1 MNPQPSVVF
10 SCRDEQTDLA
20 RLSKSNGGFTLIELL
35 VVIAIIAVLIGL
47 LLPAVQRVREAANR
61 VSCQNNLKQI
71 GLAQHVFFREHGF
84 YAGSLA
90 DLNLGGEFP
99 NNQKDGY
106 TFGLSATE
114 RAFLA
119 KGVPAAAGVTGDSDC
134 QIDQLNRLVC
144 APNPLAD
151 KGRRRMF
158 SIVDR
163 SAMQAIGALLVQ
175 MPAALGRVADSLENN
190 QTPFDVFRRLDL
202 DGDGSVRPTE
212 IFSFQGDNTG
222 TLGELLPAIQR
233 DMQLG
238 LAGENV
244 AMLPGVTLRMLTGNS
259 PTHEPVT
266 VRLGITDGTSNTILI
281 GEAAPVVSLGGFAD
295 GSVRFVSESIGP
307 ANHHGDSPSSIN
319 FRRAKFFSDLHAVD
333 PTNPNNQGWFG
344 PWSSTDQDGNQI
356 NGILIGLLRPA
367 VQNNN
372 RSTLQAVLIGRE
384 GKGLL
389 AGAPGA
395 GRATI
400 EFVSGGPG
408 AGPHIFSADFRLEP
422 FIVPRR

>member
-1 MNPQPSVVF
+1 MNSQPLTILS
-10 SCRDEQTDLA
+10 RRAEKTGPA
-20 RLSKSNGGFTLIELL
+20 RITNNKAGFTLIELL

-71 GLAQHVFFREHGF
+71 GLAQHAFFREHGF

-90 DLNLGGEFP
+90 DLNLGGDFP

-106 TFGLSATE
+106 TFGLTATE

-119 KGVPAAAGVTGDSDC
+119 KGLPAAPGVTGDSDC

-144 APNPLAD
+144 APNPQAD
-151 KGRRRMF
+151 EGRRRMF
-158 SIVDR
+158 ALVDR
-163 SAMQAIGALLVQ
+163 SAMQAIGGLLVQ
-175 MPAALGRVADSLENN
+175 MPTALGRVADTLEHNH
-190 QTPFDVFRRLDL
+190 TPFEVFRRLDL
-202 DGDGSVRPTE
+202 DGDGSVRPAE

-233 DMQLG
+233 HMQLG
-238 LAGENV
+238 LAGENA
-244 AMLPGVTLRMLTGNS
+244 AMLPGVTLRMLTSDS
-259 PTHEPVT
+259 PTHESVT
-266 VRLGITDGTSNTILI
+266 YRLGITDGTSNTILFA
-281 GEAAPVVSLGGFAD
+281 EAPPTLPQFQNGLLLAGFGD
-295 GSVRFVSESIGP
+295 GSVRFV
-307 ANHHGDSPSSIN
+307 HPSVNSAFPIH
-319 FRRAKFFSDLHAVD
+319 FRRAKFFSDIHSVD

-356 NGILIGLLRPA
+356 NGILIGLLLPA

-372 RSTLQAVLIGRE
+372 RSTLQAILIGRE

-408 AGPHIFSADFRLEP
+408 AGPHIFSANLRLEP
-422 FIVPRR
+422 FVVERR

>member
-1 MNPQPSVVF
+1 MNPQPSTVL
-10 SCRDEQTDLA
+10 SCEDELTVPA
-20 RLSKSNGGFTLIELL
+20 RLSNSNAGFTLIELL

-47 LLPAVQRVREAANR
+47 LLPAVQKVREAANR
-61 VSCQNNLKQI
+61 ISCTNNLRQI
-71 GLAQHVFFREHGF
+71 GVAQHAFFREHGF

-106 TFGLSATE
+106 SFGLTASE

-119 KGVPAAAGVTGDSDC
+119 KGAPAAAGVTGDSDC

-151 KGRRRMF
+151 EGRRRMF
-158 SIVDR
+158 ASIHR
-163 SAMQAIGALLVQ
+163 RAGQAIGALLVQ
-175 MPAALGRVADSLENN
+175 MPTALGRVADVLEHNH
-190 QTPFDVFRRLDL
+190 TPFDVFRRLDL
-202 DGDGSVRPTE
+202 DGDGSVRPAE

-238 LAGENV
+238 LAGENA
-244 AMLPGVTLRMLTGNS
+244 AMLPGVTLRMLTEGS
-259 PTHEPVT
+259 RTHESVKF
-266 VRLGITDGTSNTILI
+266 RLGITDGTSNTILV
-281 GEAAPVVSLGGFAD
+281 GEATPLLPAVQSPLQLSAFGD
-295 GSVRFVSESIGP
+295 GSVRPVD
-307 ANHHGDSPSSIN
+307 HHGDSGSSIN
-319 FRRAKFFSDLHAVD
+319 FRRAKFFSDLHSVD

-356 NGILIGLLRPA
+356 IGVLIGLLLPA

-372 RSTLQAVLIGRE
+372 RPTLQAILIGQE
-384 GKGLL
+384 GIGLL
-389 AGAPGA
+389 AGASGA
-395 GRATI
+395 GRGTI

-408 AGPHIFSADFRLEP
+408 AGPHIFSANFRLEP